1 MSQIRETSEARQ
13 RQIVEA
19 ARNIIATRGIE
30 ALTIREIAKEVGIS
44 EGDIYRHFTGKKA
57 ILLFLIEDVERTLM
71 ESVER
76 AASEEREPVQ
86 RLENVLRAHLS
97 YIEQRR
103 GISLL
108 IVAETL
114 RLADKDLRKR
124 MFEVVSRYIARIEEI
139 LAQGIRAGHVNKDID
154 PGMAALTF
162 FALVH
167 TTVTL
172 WALSDAGFSLTERY
186 KPLWES
192 YRAGIAARAFEPGP
206 RGW

>member
-57 ILLFLIEDVERTLM
+57 ILLLLIEDVERTLM

-76 AASEEREPVQ
+76 AASEEREPIQ

-97 YIEQRR
+97 YIEQQR
-103 GISLL
+103 GVSLL

-154 PGMAALTF
+154 PAMAALTF

-172 WALSDAGFSLTERY
+172 WALSDADFSLAKRH
-186 KPLWES
+186 KPIWQS
-192 YRAGIAARAFEPGP
+192 YRAGIAGRAFESGP
-206 RGW
+206 

>member
-57 ILLFLIEDVERTLM
+57 ILLFLIEDVEKTLM

-103 GISLL
+103 GVSLL

-172 WALSDAGFSLTERY
+172 WALSDAGFSLTERH

-192 YRAGIAARAFEPGP
+192 YLAGIAGRTFESGP
-206 RGW
+206 